1 MDWIFLGI
9 GILITAEL
17 FTQLPLNREF
27 YRLVYTIQQAARILI
42 SSHISDHWKE
52 MVLPRY
58 ALQIF
63 TSSLILLIL
72 LILVF
77 VPFGIILVLSE
88 QAAIETKNLA
98 LSLRGIVFSIGICII
113 YFSIRSRIVKHT
125 I

>member
-1 MDWIFLGI
+1 
-9 GILITAEL
+9 
-17 FTQLPLNREF
+17 
-27 YRLVYTIQQAARILI
+27 
-42 SSHISDHWKE
+42 